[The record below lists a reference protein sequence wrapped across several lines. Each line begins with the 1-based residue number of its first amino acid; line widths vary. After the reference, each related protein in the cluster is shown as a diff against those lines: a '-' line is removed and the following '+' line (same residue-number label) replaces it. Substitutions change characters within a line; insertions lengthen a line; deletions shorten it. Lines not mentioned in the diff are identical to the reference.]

1 MTQLPLQDAAA
12 RIDILHESVLYQGFR
27 RFESYRITLH
37 TPGAPAISQV
47 REILRVGGAV
57 GIIAIDPQ
65 LQAIVLLR
73 QFRLAA
79 QLATGFGELIEIPA
93 GLVEPGEDPAAT
105 ARRECIEET
114 GLDPHE
120 VHPLFSCLV
129 SPGAVDE
136 LAHFFLAFVD
146 AAQMPQHT
154 GAAGE
159 TEMIRPFLVPL
170 DEALAALDGGAHLA
184 NGYLRMA
191 LMWVAL
197 HRDEV
202 TARGRDWQAAY
213 AGLPTSAAGVAADGP
228 SESA

>member
-1 MTQLPLQDAAA
+1 MTQLPLEDAVA
-12 RIDILHESVLYQGFR
+12 RIEILDETLIYQGFR
-27 RFESYRITLH
+27 RFESYRLTLH
-37 TPGAPAISQV
+37 TPEAPAISQT

-57 GIIAIDPQ
+57 GIVAIDPAR
-65 LQAIVLLR
+65 QAIVLLR
-73 QFRLAA
+73 QFRLTA
-79 QLATGFGELIEIPA
+79 QFATGRGELIEIPA
-93 GLVEPGEDPAAT
+93 GLVDPGEDPAVT

-136 LAHFFLAFVD
+136 VAHFYLAFVD
-146 AAQMPQHT
+146 ATHLPQHT

-159 TEMIRPFLVPL
+159 TEVIRPFLAPL
-170 DEALAALDGGAHLA
+170 DAALAALENGAHLA

-202 TARGRDWQAAY
+202 AERGRAWQAKWAPVP
-213 AGLPTSAAGVAADGP
+213 AK
-228 SESA
+228 

>member
-1 MTQLPLQDAAA
+1 MTKLPLEDAVA
-12 RIDILHESVLYQGFR
+12 RIEILNDTLIYQGFR
-27 RFESYRITLH
+27 RFESYRLTLH
-37 TPGAPAISQV
+37 TPGAPTISQT

-57 GIIAIDPQ
+57 GIVAIDPAQ
-65 LQAIVLLR
+65 QAIVLLR
-73 QFRLAA
+73 QFRLTAHV
-79 QLATGFGELIEIPA
+79 ATGRGELIEIPA
-93 GLVEPGEDPAAT
+93 GMVEPGEDPVVT

-120 VHPLFSCLV
+120 VHPLFTCLV

-146 AAQMPQHT
+146 ATDLPQHT

-159 TEMIRPFLVPL
+159 TEVIRPFLVPL
-170 DEALAALDGGAHLA
+170 DEALATLDSGAHLA

-202 TARGRDWQAAY
+202 AERGRAWQAKWA
-213 AGLPTSAAGVAADGP
+213 PVAA
-228 SESA
+228 E